1 MKRRVFIFILG
12 VLLWFST
19 SSENL
24 VAQTV
29 HMSYPGLTGESCPL
43 WIAKDAGLFKQNGVD
58 AELVYMEGGRLSIQ
72 SLLAGSTQFMA
83 GDAVSAFSAVAGG
96 ADVVLLASAK
106 NVLPYIFAVSK
117 DVRRPQDLKGKIIA
131 TSQVG
136 GRAGEIARMAIRNMG
151 LDPEKDV
158 TYLAV
163 GGTMSRLAALSTGK
177 VQAAPIS
184 HVVAPVAEERGLKIL
199 KIDPIPFIVDALW
212 ATRKIADENPKLI
225 QDVVRSYVQAIA
237 TVVNDREKSLG
248 AMRKYMRTSDS
259 RVIQNAYETYKAE
272 LDRVPIPSD
281 KAIQNTLEL
290 SQRVAPKLVTI
301 DIKRHLYFD
310 PVRRL
315 ATNGFIDALYN
326 K

>member
-12 VLLWFST
+12 ILLWFST

-72 SLLAGSTQFMA
+72 SLLARSTQFMA

-96 ADVVLLASAK
+96 ADIVLLASAK

>member
-1 MKRRVFIFILG
+1 MRAKR
-12 VLLWFST
+12 
-19 SSENL
+19 
-24 VAQTV
+24 
-29 HMSYPGLTGESCPL
+29 C
-43 WIAKDAGLFKQNGVD
+43 
-58 AELVYMEGGRLSIQ
+58 
-72 SLLAGSTQFMA
+72 
-83 GDAVSAFSAVAGG
+83 
-96 ADVVLLASAK
+96 
-106 NVLPYIFAVSK
+106 
-117 DVRRPQDLKGKIIA
+117 RRHPQDLKGKIIA

>member
-1 MKRRVFIFILG
+1 MKRRLFIFTLG
-12 VLLWFST
+12 AILWFS
-19 SSENL
+19 SSGSL
-24 VAQTV
+24 VAQT
-29 HMSYPGLTGESCPL
+29 
-43 WIAKDAGLFKQNGVD
+43 IAKDTGLFKQNGVD

-96 ADVVLLASAK
+96 ADIILLASAK
-106 NVLPYIFAVSK
+106 NVLPYVFAVSK

-136 GRAGEIARMAIRNMG
+136 GRAGEIARMVIRNMG
-151 LDPEKDV
+151 LDPDKDV

-184 HVVAPVAEERGLKIL
+184 HVVSSVAEERGLKIL

-212 ATRKIADENPKLI
+212 TTRKLAEENPKLI
-225 QDVVRSYVQAIA
+225 QDVVRSYVRAIA
-237 TVVNDREKSLG
+237 TVVNDREKSLST
-248 AMRKYMRTSDS
+248 MRKYMRTSDS
-259 RVIQNAYETYKAE
+259 RVIQNAYDTYKAE

-290 SQRVAPKLVTI
+290 SQRVAPNLAAI
-301 DIKRHLYFD
+301 NIKRHLYFD
-310 PVRRL
+310 PLRRL
-315 ATNGFIDALYN
+315 AADGFIDQLYR
-326 K
+326 

>member
-1 MKRRVFIFILG
+1 
-12 VLLWFST
+12 
-19 SSENL
+19 
-24 VAQTV
+24 
-29 HMSYPGLTGESCPL
+29 L

-96 ADVVLLASAK
+96 ADIVLLASAK

>member
-96 ADVVLLASAK
+96 ADIVLLASAK

-315 ATNGFIDALYN
+315 ATNGFIDSLYN